1 MWPRQPTG
9 EESPGASILR
19 SGDVAMTAPISGRT
33 EDLVEL
39 YERLF
44 DSFIGRCIRR
54 FLMMTGIDRCIVLS
68 SQAFTALI
76 PLLIL
81 VSTFA
86 PAGYDEIISD
96 TFIRKFNLTGDSA
109 DAVTQLFATPST
121 VTSTLSIFSLLLL
134 LFSGVSF
141 TRRMQ
146 SMYRAAFE
154 KEKAGVRGNLF
165 AALGLV
171 AILVE
176 VLVAYAIRALVRQLP
191 LDWLWSIPIS
201 AATGLVLWTS
211 VPYLLLN
218 RQVHWRR
225 LLVAGGLA
233 AVGTSLFSV
242 ASSVYMPE
250 TVARYVGEFGLFG
263 ITISLIGWLLAAAVI
278 LVASTAIGA
287 EFDAAEGGWIGRLKV
302 TFGLVD
308 PGPDAPRWSRGAAAA
323 GGEGLNAG
331 DRRALV
337 RVLLNWLIM
346 AAAVWAATALVPG
359 IEVSGGVLTYLSIS
373 VLFGLVNAFLG
384 PVARQVVLSLTWR
397 MLGLSALI
405 LNAILLLV
413 TAALLENLAI
423 DGLGR
428 AIAGALV
435 IAIVTT
441 VLELVLRP
449 VASATATDPT
459 PVDPA

>member
-1 MWPRQPTG
+1 
-9 EESPGASILR
+9 
-19 SGDVAMTAPISGRT
+19 
-33 EDLVEL
+33 
-39 YERLF
+39 
-44 DSFIGRCIRR
+44 
-54 FLMMTGIDRCIVLS
+54 MTGIDRCIVLS

-81 VSTFA
+81 VSTLA

-109 DAVTQLFATPST
+109 EAVTQLFATPSSA
-121 VTSTLSIFSLLLL
+121 TSTLSIFSVLLL

-146 SMYRAAFE
+146 SMYRSAWE
-154 KEKAGVRGNLF
+154 QEKAGVRGNLF

-171 AILVE
+171 VILVE
-176 VLVAYAIRALVRQLP
+176 VLVLYGVRALVRELP

-211 VPYLLLN
+211 VPYLLLD

-225 LLVAGGLA
+225 LLVAGGLT

-242 ASSVYMPE
+242 ASSIYMPD
-250 TVARYVGEFGLFG
+250 TVSRYIAEFGLFG

-308 PGPDAPRWSRGAAAA
+308 PGPGAARWSRGIAADR
-323 GGEGLNAG
+323 GEGLNDG
-331 DRRALV
+331 DRRALI

-346 AAAVWAATALVPG
+346 AAAVWAATALAPG
-359 IEVSGGVLTYLSIS
+359 IEVTGGVLTYLSIS
-373 VLFGLVNAFLG
+373 ILFGLVNAVLG

-397 MLGLSALI
+397 MLGVSALM
-405 LNAILLLV
+405 LNTILLSV

-423 DGLGR
+423 DGVGP

-449 VASATATDPT
+449 VASADRDRPTARPDRPRLTRSDRQGAGSPSGCT
-459 PVDPA
+459 TSQVPPYSSMSWQSTS